1 MHSYS
6 IIKQN
11 FKLSLYNIK
20 SNKMRSFL
28 TVLGIVI
35 GVMAVVSV
43 MTIMNCYLNNQIAE
57 LELGGLKQMNISLSQ
72 NGVKGALDNDDMLKL
87 GSIEHVTGWSPDVTI
102 SNKTLFADEKYVEHC
117 EVVGRN
123 YYYYINCP
131 DRFLYGRPLYEC
143 DINNRSYVCVLDRF
157 AARLLFPGEYPIG
170 KYVKIDNVDYQVVGV
185 CKLQDEW
192 YYKNPEWRYNNGV
205 AYIPYTLANTI
216 YGYGG
221 TSSAVLYVDDV
232 SNIDAVQKE
241 ADDMLYQMTNHKKSS
256 YTVQSNRENIE
267 MLNKEMAAISGV
279 SGGVAAIALLVGGI
293 GIMNMM
299 LVSVTERT
307 REIGLRKAMGATPAK
322 IQILFLMEA
331 VILSLFGGIIGCIMG
346 YFVSYL
352 VTKVIMNI
360 LFTLSLTPFII
371 AFCFST
377 GIGIIFGWA
386 PAKKASQLSPIDA
399 LRSE

>member
-6 IIKQN
+6 ILKQN

-35 GVMAVVSV
+35 GVMAVVTI
-43 MTIMNCYLNNQIAE
+43 MTIMNCYLNNQISE
-57 LELGGLKQMNISLSQ
+57 FELGGLKQMNISLRGGGTKS
-72 NGVKGALDNDDMLKL
+72 GLEIDDMVEL
-87 GSIEHVTGWSPDVTI
+87 GNIDHVTGWSPDVSI
-102 SNKTLFADEKYVEHC
+102 YDKTVFSDTAKVEHC

-131 DRFLYGRPLYEC
+131 DRFLYGRPMYEC

-157 AARLLFPGEYPIG
+157 AARLLFPGEYPVG
-170 KYVKIDNVDYQVVGV
+170 KIVKIDNVDYQVIGI
-185 CKLQDEW
+185 CKLQDDW
-192 YYKNPEWRYNNGV
+192 YFKHPEWRYNNGTI
-205 AYIPYTLANTI
+205 YIPYTLANTI
-216 YGYGG
+216 YGYEG
-221 TSSAVLYVDDV
+221 TTSAVLYVDDV
-232 SNIDAVQKE
+232 NNIDSVQKSAE
-241 ADDMLYQMTNHKKSS
+241 DMLYQMTNHKKSAYS
-256 YTVQSNRENIE
+256 VQSNRENIQ
-267 MLNKEMAAISGV
+267 MLHNQMAAISGV

-322 IQILFLMEA
+322 IQVLFLMEA
-331 VILSLFGGIIGCIMG
+331 VILSLFGGILGCMTGFLLSFAIVKGIM
-346 YFVSYL
+346 
-352 VTKVIMNI
+352 KIM
-360 LFTLSLTPFII
+360 FTLSLTPFVI

-377 GIGIIFGWA
+377 GIGIVFGWA